1 MKQINFKKV
10 ESAVINDSH
19 RKVLAWFFAYPTKE
33 ISLNDLTKLVH
44 ISKTTANKTVTWLK
58 KEGFLKIDILG
69 NLWRLSCN
77 QKHIFNQTRKIPYH
91 LELIYQSE
99 IIELILSR
107 IQNARAIILF
117 GSYRKGDDIDSSDL
131 DIAVEVL
138 DTENIKMQ
146 QIGII
151 PQLGYRKNVKV
162 NILIFSRKKVD
173 VNLFSNIANG
183 IILHGFLEV
192 KP

>member
-1 MKQINFKKV
+1 MKLITFKRN
-10 ESAVINDSH
+10 EAELNEAH

-33 ISLNDLTKLVH
+33 ISLNDLTRLVH
-44 ISKTTANKTVTWLK
+44 ISKTTANRTVTWLA
-58 KEGFLKIDILG
+58 KEGFLKVENIG

-77 QKHIFNQTRKIPYH
+77 QKHIFNISRKIPFH
-91 LELIYQSE
+91 LELIYASGV
-99 IIELILSR
+99 IEGILSK
-107 IQNARAIILF
+107 IENARAIILF
-117 GSYRKGDDIDSSDL
+117 GSYRKGDDIDSSDI

-151 PQLGYRKNVKV
+151 SQLGYRKNVKV
-162 NILIFSRKKVD
+162 NLLLFSRKKID
-173 VNLFSNIANG
+173 INLFSNIANG
-183 IILHGFLEV
+183 IVLHGFLEV